1 MTTAI
6 LTTKLYVPL
15 PRPNWVSRPHLIERL
30 NTGIRQGQR
39 LLLISAPAG
48 FGKTTLL
55 SEWLHQAAGERK
67 NGNAGGKN
75 SRSPSRSSPPL
86 RFAWLSLDEDDND
99 PARFLAYLVAALQQ
113 ISPHIGDGLLSA
125 LQSPQARP
133 LDSTLT
139 SLINE
144 LVAIPSG
151 FALVLDDYHLIEA
164 QPIHQALTFLL
175 EHLPPQMH
183 LIIASRVD
191 PPLPLALLRTR
202 NQLVELRATDLRFT
216 PEEVVTFLKRTMD
229 LELSPQEVEAL
240 EARTEGWIAGLQLAA
255 LSMQGL
261 AAGQVADFVT
271 AFSGSH
277 RHVIDYLAE
286 EILAQQPRKIHDFLC
301 QTSILDRLTAPLC
314 DAVLNRGTALPGEP
328 GSTGNNLSSRRPAN
342 SPASSQ
348 EILEYLDRANLFLI
362 PLDHRREW
370 YRYHRLFADFLRG
383 HLQVDMPDRI
393 PELHRRAS
401 RWYEQEGLLPAAV
414 GHALATKEFTRAA
427 GLIERAIEPAMMRG
441 ELTTVLGWL
450 NALPDPVLGDH
461 PLLCVYHALVLLYS
475 GHPLEDIKARLQ
487 AALNADPGGN
497 FAGEI
502 AMLKAFI
509 VILEDKP
516 QQAAEFSRTA
526 LELLPAMSLFF
537 RSLVLVY
544 LGVAELYMGDI
555 SIAARMFEEAAISG
569 QQAGNLLIA
578 VSAWYRLATLAM
590 LQGQYY
596 KARTLFEQALEL
608 ALENQERPRPVG
620 GIPMIG
626 LGWLLYEWND
636 LEAAARHLVEGTEL
650 AEKISKVMG
659 IPGYIALALVRQAQ
673 GDIPGANLA
682 IQTARQLAEKFQAM
696 VLDDIFVATYQVFVW
711 LAQGNLAAARGWIE
725 ERGLDREASLRE
737 FEQRASNNSLS
748 YLRAMEYVTLAR
760 VRLAQKR
767 LIDALSLLE
776 LLLQRTERAG
786 WVWLEI
792 EILILRA
799 LAYHYQA
806 DTSQALAALEEA
818 LSLAEPGGFV
828 RLFINEGPPMGELLR
843 QLAARGGAGDYVGK
857 LLAALNADKHRDRGA
872 GDQSSIQ
879 SPPLPPSDTKP
890 PERAVP
896 LLVDP
901 LSERELEVLHLIAA
915 GLSNQEI
922 ASTLIVA
929 ASTIKTHTQNIFR
942 KLDVSSRTQAVARAR
957 ELNLL

>member
-30 NTGIRQGQR
+30 NTGVRQGQR
-39 LLLISAPAG
+39 LVLVSAPAG

-55 SEWLHQAAGERK
+55 SEWLHQAAEERQ
-67 NGNAGGKN
+67 NGTAAGKN
-75 SRSPSRSSPPL
+75 SRPSSRPSPL
-86 RFAWLSLDEDDND
+86 RLAWLSLDEDDND
-99 PARFLAYLVAALQQ
+99 PIRFLAYLVAALRQ
-113 ISPHIGDGLLSA
+113 IAPHIGDGILSA
-125 LQSPQARP
+125 IQSPQARP

-261 AAGQVADFVT
+261 AAGQVADFVA

-277 RHVIDYLAE
+277 RHVIDYLAD
-286 EILAQQPRKIHDFLC
+286 EILAQQPPEIHDFLC

-314 DAVLNRGTALPGEP
+314 DAVLNGGTALPGEP
-328 GSTGNNLSSRRPAN
+328 GNTDNNPSSHRPAN
-342 SPASSQ
+342 SLASSQ
-348 EILEYLDRANLFLI
+348 EILEYLDRANLFLV

-383 HLQVDMPDRI
+383 HLQADMPGRV

-414 GHALATKEFTRAA
+414 SHALAAKEFTRAA

-441 ELTTVLGWL
+441 ELATVLGWL
-450 NALPDPVLGDH
+450 NALPDPVLGGH

-475 GHPLEDIKARLQ
+475 GHPLEDIKSRLQ
-487 AALNADPGGN
+487 AALYADPAGD

-502 AMLKAFI
+502 AVLKAFT
-509 VILEDKP
+509 VILEGKP
-516 QQAAEFSRTA
+516 HQAAEFSRAA
-526 LELLPAMSLFF
+526 LELLPAMGLFF

-555 SIAARMFEEAAISG
+555 SVAARLFEEAAISG

-578 VSAWYRLATLAM
+578 VAAWYRLATLAM
-590 LQGQYY
+590 VQGQYY

-608 ALENQERPRPVG
+608 ALEDQERPRPVG
-620 GIPMIG
+620 GISMIG
-626 LGWLLYEWND
+626 LGWLLYEWNE
-636 LEAAARHLVEGTEL
+636 LESATRHLVEGIEL
-650 AEKISKVMG
+650 AEKMSKIMG
-659 IPGYIALALVRQAQ
+659 IPGYIGLALVRQAQ
-673 GDIPGANLA
+673 GDVAGADLA
-682 IQTARQLAEKFQAM
+682 IQTARQLAAKFQAM
-696 VLDDIFVATYQVFVW
+696 ELDDIFVATYQVFVW
-711 LAQGNLAAARGWIE
+711 IAQGNLAAAQGWVE
-725 ERGLDREASLRE
+725 ERGLEQEASLRE
-737 FEQRASNNSLS
+737 FEQKASNNSLS
-748 YLRAMEYVTLAR
+748 YLRAMEYVILAR
-760 VRLAQKR
+760 LRLAQKR
-767 LIDALSLLE
+767 PGGALSLLD
-776 LLLQRTERAG
+776 LLLPRTKKAG

-792 EILILRA
+792 EILILQA
-799 LAYHYQA
+799 LAYHQA
-806 DTSQALAALEEA
+806 DDPQALAALERA

-828 RLFINEGPPMGELLR
+828 RLFINEGPPMAELLR
-843 QLAARGGAGDYVGK
+843 QLAARGAASDYAGR
-857 LLAALNADKHRDRGA
+857 LLAARNADRPRMRGTV
-872 GDQSSIQ
+872 DKSSSL
-879 SPPLPPSDTKP
+879 SPSPLPPSWAGP
-890 PERAVP
+890 PGEDVP
-896 LLVDP
+896 RLTEP
-901 LSERELEVLHLIAA
+901 LSEREIEVLKLIAD

-922 ASTLIVA
+922 ASVLIVA
-929 ASTIKTHTQNIFR
+929 TSTIKTHIQNIFR

-957 ELNLL
+957 ELNLV